1 LNVLVDTDVWS
12 EALRKTTGAPSLE
25 VLAFRELLL
34 EGRVQLIGPIRQ
46 EVLSGLRD
54 SKRFLNF
61 REVLR
66 DFLDATLETPLYEL
80 AAEFMNKCRAK
91 GIQGSQTDF
100 LICACSVVW
109 QMPVLTKD
117 QDYRNFLPLVPV
129 RLFEV

>member
-1 LNVLVDTDVWS
+1 MDTDVWS
-12 EALRKTTGAPSLE
+12 EALRKTTGPPSPE

-34 EGRVQLIGPIRQ
+34 EGRVTVIGPIRQ

-54 SKRFLNF
+54 SKRFVQF

-66 DFLDATLETPLYEL
+66 DFLDAPLETALYEL
-80 AAEFMNKCRAK
+80 AAEFVNSCRAK
-91 GIQGSQTDF
+91 GIQGSHTDF

-129 RLFEV
+129 RLLEV

>member
-12 EALRKTTGAPSLE
+12 EALRKTAEAPSLE

-54 SKRFLNF
+54 SKRFLSF

-100 LICACSVVW
+100 LICACSVFW